1 MNPFWERLAEGE
13 AMRWYMGF
21 AWRRLVTYHYIA
33 ILFPFNHPVALLR
46 RIWYKIRHATRDKQ
60 EMATGQRIHE
70 AWVKGKEE
78 GLRDGIDNV
87 REYLLANKFSEFS
100 FAVILIDQLDKK
112 KRETY
117 KMEDYK
123 T

>member
-1 MNPFWERLAEGE
+1 MKPFWDRIPEGSLIPS
-13 AMRWYMGF
+13 YMGF
-21 AWRRLVTYHYIA
+21 AWWRYETYHKVA
-33 ILFPFNHPVALLR
+33 ILFPFNHLIALLR

-60 EMATGQRIHE
+60 EMATGQKIHE

-78 GLRDGIDNV
+78 GLLDGIDNV

-100 FAVILIDQLDKK
+100 FAVLLINQLDKK
-112 KRETY
+112 KKEKH